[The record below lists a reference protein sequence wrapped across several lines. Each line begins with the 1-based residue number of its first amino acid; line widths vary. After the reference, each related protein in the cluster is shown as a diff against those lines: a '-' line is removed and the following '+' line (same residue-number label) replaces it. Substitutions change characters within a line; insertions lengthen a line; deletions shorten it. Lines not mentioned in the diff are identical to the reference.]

1 MRLAPCLRALV
12 ALALVMPV
20 RSAAANPSA
29 RLVYSRTRDTASCP
43 DEPALRKAV
52 AARVGYDPFFPWAK
66 RTVVVQVRR
75 EHGTL
80 AARVQL
86 VDEEGVAHGTRELS
100 STQDD
105 CTELFDAT
113 ALAISI
119 ALDASEPPAEV
130 ATESASAPTPEPPS
144 PPQAPPSLPPSD
156 PSALTPIAQPTPDI
170 VVGTPPPPSTSPR
183 RFFAGVDALGSYG
196 MGPSVTAGGVVFAGA
211 RWRFLSAGLE
221 LRVDAPSS
229 KNVTTN
235 DAQDG
240 SVTSWMYAGSFVP
253 CTHYRFAS
261 LCAVGLVGSLRG
273 YSDAQMPFTRSAIVG
288 AVGGRVG
295 GEWGITE
302 ALALR
307 AHVDLLGN
315 LAPTSLLIDAGSW
328 TASPISVSTGVG
340 LVARFP

>member
-1 MRLAPCLRALV
+1 MRLATGLRALA
-12 ALALVMPV
+12 ALALLTPL

-66 RTVVVQVRR
+66 QTVVVQVRR
-75 EHGTL
+75 EHGTF

-100 STQDD
+100 STQND

-119 ALDASEPPAEV
+119 ALDASEPPADAV
-130 ATESASAPTPEPPS
+130 TESASAPTPSPPS
-144 PPQAPPSLPPSD
+144 PNQPPLPHSAPSSP
-156 PSALTPIAQPTPDI
+156 TPIAQPPPDI
-170 VVGTPPPPSTSPR
+170 EPDTPTPPSTSPR
-183 RFFAGVDALGSYG
+183 RFFAGLDALGSFG
-196 MGPSVTAGGVVFAGA
+196 MDPSIALGGVVFAGA
-211 RWRFLSAGLE
+211 RWRFLSVALE

-229 KNVTTN
+229 TNVTAN
-235 DAQDG
+235 NAQG
-240 SVTSWMYAGSFVP
+240 SSVASWMYAGDFVP
-253 CTHYRFAS
+253 CAHYRFAS
-261 LCAVGLVGSLRG
+261 LCAVGLVGSLQAH
-273 YSDAQMPFTRSAIVG
+273 SDAEVSFTRSAILG

-295 GEWGITE
+295 GEWGITQ

-315 LAPTSLLIDAGSW
+315 LAPTSLLIDGRSW
-328 TASPISVSTGVG
+328 TASPVSVSTGVG
-340 LVARFP
+340 LVVRFP